1 MTNLIPSTPV
11 PRSTISKVA
20 YPCLCPSLV
29 ITQQLA
35 HHLSATRGPGVE
47 AVGDISMVTLDL
59 PCTETLP
66 PGTCT
71 DLLSLT
77 VLGLISAYKSGTGV

>member
-1 MTNLIPSTPV
+1 MG
-11 PRSTISKVA
+11 R
-20 YPCLCPSLV
+20 
-29 ITQQLA
+29 
-35 HHLSATRGPGVE
+35 GVE

-71 DLLSLT
+71 DCVEIDLCIQIWNGRVRPSISSVCVCLIREEMLE
-77 VLGLISAYKSGTGV
+77 VVIKHLG